1 MLCEMSNVAL
11 GLLKFS
17 TFGFMLIWT
26 LIDILLIALQV
37 FNTLHFSF
45 WSFMHNM

>member
-1 MLCEMSNVAL
+1 MLCEMSDVAL
-11 GLLKFS
+11 GLLKFC

-37 FNTLHFSF
+37 HDALHFR
-45 WSFMHNM
+45 HNT